1 MKLLKVL
8 LIGFLPLFFAQ
19 NAVAQIG
26 FSGTYTS
33 VNTDF
38 EFDKDFPGFAPSY
51 TFGVDYWFR
60 LKNQRVEFYP
70 QLSMLRSSKEEY
82 ASVNFGGE
90 TSGQQFN
97 MYSLKLNTRVYPF
110 DFNGDCNCP
119 TWKKE
124 GPTFNKGFYFLATF
138 GGGMLDQIGF
148 RNGEESESSAAT
160 AISYGVGMGLDFG
173 LSKFLTISPFLTY
186 ERTTSTDWILHPCDI
201 CDQFPDNSI
210 LNPFSVGLHL
220 QYRWKEY

>member
-1 MKLLKVL
+1 MKIFKIL
-8 LIGFLPLFFAQ
+8 LIGLLLTFLVKNL
-19 NAVAQIG
+19 NAQIG
-26 FSGTYTS
+26 ISGTYTS

-51 TFGVDYWFR
+51 SFGVDYWFR

-70 QLSMLRSSKEEY
+70 QLSFLKSSREEY
-82 ASVNFGGE
+82 RNQNMDGE
-90 TSGQQFN
+90 TVAQQFEL
-97 MYSLKLNTRVYPF
+97 YSLKLNTRVYPF

-124 GPTFNKGFYFLATF
+124 GPTFNKGFYFLATL
-138 GGGMLDQIGF
+138 GGGSLDQNSF
-148 RNGEESESSAAT
+148 ESGGANAT
-160 AISYGVGMGLDFG
+160 VFSYGAGMGLDIG
-173 LSKFLTISPFLTY
+173 LSKFLTLSPFLTY
-186 ERTTSTDWILHPCDI
+186 ERTTSTDWILHPCDV
-201 CDQFPDNSI
+201 CDQIPDNTI